1 MKRLNSNST
10 KLLAAV
16 AACGVFAGAPSALAD
31 PCHLSIVLDRT
42 GSMGPGDDV
51 AGKCSIALEF
61 ATGVIQGYI
70 NGDNVSI
77 VPATPADPSVP
88 LIDADFYDSRCPL
101 AERQVEVYSVSD
113 PFGVGA
119 APVSLTS
126 GFVAPAVALAQL
138 QALAATDGALTTSCV
153 DLTPLADTMCLAAAS
168 LRSASTGVTD
178 TRLMKIVTDGG
189 ENASDLADPTNCDA
203 GVAFSDPSYESQWIA
218 NTFSEMAFGGVGIQ
232 FDAIMFTDLFV
243 TRNASTEG
251 GASRSSA
258 SRLSTAEANFLTTLA
273 INTGGVANFVDEVS
287 DVATTY
293 STPGDVGIDVC
304 ASDLDADFDVDNLD
318 ALLFSQD
325 FNDNACQI
333 STRSIGRS
341 IKDRA
346 QGEE

>member
-1 MKRLNSNST
+1 MKRLHST
-10 KLLAAV
+10 PARLLAAA
-16 AACGVFAGAPSALAD
+16 AACGALAGAPGALAD

-42 GSMGPGDDV
+42 GSMGEGDDV
-51 AGKCSIALEF
+51 ASKCSIALEF

-77 VPATPADPSVP
+77 VPADPSDPATP

-101 AERQVEVYSVSD
+101 AERRVEVYSVSN
-113 PFGVGA
+113 PFDGDT

-126 GFVAPAVALAQL
+126 GFVEPAVALAQL
-138 QALAATDGALTTSCV
+138 QALAATDGALTTSCLG
-153 DLTPLADTMCLAAAS
+153 LTPLADTMCLAASS
-168 LRSASTGVTD
+168 LRAASTGVTD

-203 GVAFSDPSYESQWIA
+203 GVGFGDPSYESQWIA

-232 FDAIMFTDLFV
+232 FDAIMFTDLFFAPGA
-243 TRNASTEG
+243 RPEG
-251 GASRSSA
+251 GPSRSSA

-273 INTGGVANFVDEVS
+273 INTGGTAEFVDELP
-287 DVATTY
+287 DVATTF
-293 STPGDVGIDVC
+293 STPGDAGIDTC

-325 FNDNACQI
+325 FNNNACQI
-333 STRSIGRS
+333 STRSIKR
-341 IKDRA
+341 RA
-346 QGEE
+346 QSED